1 MEKKSNEIQTRLYQI
16 TSNKINF
23 PKHIHTPST
32 VKRMLKNAQTET
44 NKAKAFLLSI
54 NGGSG
59 VKICVVIVSIEL
71 AVVLAMRLM
80 YDFVGFEER
89 R

>member
-1 MEKKSNEIQTRLYQI
+1 
-16 TSNKINF
+16 
-23 PKHIHTPST
+23 
-32 VKRMLKNAQTET
+32 MLKNAQTKT

-54 NGGSG
+54 NGGGG

-80 YDFVGFEER
+80 YDFVGFEEPR
-89 R
+89 